1 MKPSLWHGVI
11 TVVAVAEAATADV
24 IAGSLSVL

>member
-1 MKPSLWHGVI
+1 MKPSLWRGV
-11 TVVAVAEAATADV
+11 TVVAVAEAAMADV